1 MFLNLKKDLKK
12 LNIDVRK
19 FDQCREVRNLNV
31 PHNRDNFI
39 NLTILQVLVNN
50 QIIDEND
57 LTCIINSN
65 NSNLIELL
73 KKKIK
78 NHFQFD
84 FMKSNYFKSWL
95 KDPIKIYENDNKLNN
110 SLIEKKNEKFNK
122 NCLKFPNHSKN
133 IFQLNQENYE
143 IYKKLLLQTTNNFIF
158 YFQNNPLKFGKK
170 QRNN

>member
-1 MFLNLKKDLKK
+1 
-12 LNIDVRK
+12 
-19 FDQCREVRNLNV
+19 
-31 PHNRDNFI
+31 
-39 NLTILQVLVNN
+39 
-50 QIIDEND
+50 
-57 LTCIINSN
+57 
-65 NSNLIELL
+65 
-73 KKKIK
+73 
-78 NHFQFD
+78 
-84 FMKSNYFKSWL
+84 MKSNYFKCWL
-95 KDPIKIYENDNKLNN
+95 KDPIKIYENDIKLNN